1 MNRRLAILLIACGV
15 SVSACS
21 FGSGSAT
28 TTVPATTEPPATS
41 TSVPWAV
48 GAATKAWKSFVK
60 SFDVVDVS
68 QVSKGECGVRAM
80 LITEGSLT
88 FYWWDGIRWNDDS
101 SQLAGGK
108 GVMPVKVYSYDFT
121 NDGALDYFVTY
132 EDDKAKGG
140 PTYGGF
146 FAYPWSGDEHCQW
159 RWMDIDNGTTL
170 TRTINRPEVNQR
182 NGEVFAEGYTS
193 RRWKSFGVYEY
204 QPSSNSFVFR
214 EVRKK

>member
-1 MNRRLAILLIACGV
+1 MARRLAPLLIAVGTV
-15 SVSACS
+15 LSACS
-21 FGSGSAT
+21 VGSGNAGITVVT
-28 TTVPATTEPPATS
+28 TTQPIATS
-41 TSVPWAV
+41 TSVPWAA
-48 GAATKAWKSFVK
+48 GAATKAWNTFVK
-60 SFDVVDVS
+60 SFDSIDVS

-88 FYWWDGIRWNDDS
+88 FYWWDGVRWNDDS
-101 SQLAGGK
+101 TQLAGGK
-108 GVMPVKVYSYDFT
+108 GVMPTKVYSFDFT
-121 NDGALDYFVTY
+121 NDGVLDYFVAY

-140 PTYGGF
+140 PTYGAF
-146 FAYPWSGDEHCQW
+146 FGYPWSGDDYCHW
-159 RWMDIDNGTTL
+159 GWMDIDNGTTL

>member
-1 MNRRLAILLIACGV
+1 MTRRSLSAALAIGFILSSCGL
-15 SVSACS
+15 
-21 FGSGSAT
+21 GSGSSDTTVAT
-28 TTVPATTEPPATS
+28 TTSVAATS
-41 TSVPWAV
+41 TTVPFIA
-48 GAATKAWKSFVK
+48 GAASKAWTEFVK

-88 FYWWDGIRWNDDS
+88 FYWWDGVRWNDDS
-101 SQLAGGK
+101 TQLAGGK
-108 GVMPVKVYSYDFT
+108 GTMPVKVYSHDFT
-121 NDGALDYFVTY
+121 NDGAIDYFVTY
-132 EDDKAKGG
+132 EDEKAKGG

-146 FAYPWSGDEHCQW
+146 FAYPWSGDSHCQW
-159 RWMDIDNGTTL
+159 TWMDIDNGNTL

-182 NGEVFAEGYTS
+182 NGEVFAEGYSS
-193 RRWKSFGVYEY
+193 RRWKSYGVYEY

>member
-1 MNRRLAILLIACGV
+1 MNRRCVLALTAMSLMASSCSIGPG
-15 SVSACS
+15 SA
-21 FGSGSAT
+21 AT
-28 TTVPATTEPPATS
+28 TTAPTTLPSATS
-41 TSVPWAV
+41 TSVPWPT
-48 GAATKAWKSFVK
+48 GAATKAWNVFVK

-80 LITEGSLT
+80 LLTEGSLT
-88 FYWWDGIRWNDDS
+88 FYWWDGVRWNDDS

-108 GVMPVKVYSYDFT
+108 GAMPVKVYSHDFT
-121 NDGALDYFVTY
+121 NDGVIDYFVTY

-146 FAYPWSGDEHCQW
+146 FAYPWSGDSHCQW
-159 RWMDIDNGTTL
+159 RWMDIDNGTKL
-170 TRTINRPEVNQR
+170 TQTIDRPEVNQR
-182 NGEVFAEGYTS
+182 NGEVFADGYTS
-193 RRWKSFGVYEY
+193 RRWKSYGVYEY

>member
-1 MNRRLAILLIACGV
+1 M
-15 SVSACS
+15 
-21 FGSGSAT
+21 GSGNAT
-28 TTVPATTEPPATS
+28 TTVAPASQSVATS
-41 TSVPWAV
+41 TSVPWLP
-48 GAATKAWKSFVK
+48 GAATKAWNTFVK
-60 SFDVVDVS
+60 SFDSIDVS

-88 FYWWDGIRWNDDS
+88 FYWWDGVRWNDDS

-108 GVMPVKVYSYDFT
+108 GVMPSKVYSFDFT
-121 NDGALDYFVTY
+121 NDGVLDYFVAY
-132 EDDKAKGG
+132 DDQKAHGG
-140 PTYGGF
+140 PTYGGY
-146 FAYPWSGDEHCQW
+146 FAYPWSGDSQCQW
-159 RWMDIDNGTTL
+159 RWMDIDNGANL
-170 TRTINRPEVNQR
+170 VRVINRPEVNQR